1 MAVWLSVAC
10 GILAVAG
17 IALFVKL
24 MIVRRSER
32 ELLKEFSEILAADT
46 NRLITLSAG
55 SGYLKSLAAELN
67 RQLACLRAERLR
79 YERGDAE
86 LKDTISNI
94 SHDLRTPLTAISG
107 YLELLEGEEVSPDV
121 KRYLSIVSDRV
132 AVLKELAEE
141 FFRYSVDV
149 SVRQLRIEP
158 VSLNRVLEE
167 SVISFAAAMEQ
178 KRIAPQITFP
188 QKEVVRSLDR
198 SALSRVFGNLI
209 GNALKYSDGDFC
221 VSLDEEGTVCFSNR
235 ARRLDSVTAEKL
247 FHRFFTVETGSGST
261 GLGLSIAKLLTERM
275 GGNIHLR
282 FEDGILNICVMFPA
296 QENE

>member
-67 RQLACLRAERLR
+67 RQLSCLRAERLR

-141 FFRYSVDV
+141 FFRYSVDGAGIAH
-149 SVRQLRIEP
+149 RTR
-158 VSLNRVLEE
+158 
-167 SVISFAAAMEQ
+167 FAQPCFRRKRYFVCRRYGTKENCAANNLSA
-178 KRIAPQITFP
+178 KR
-188 QKEVVRSLDR
+188 SG
-198 SALSRVFGNLI
+198 AL
-209 GNALKYSDGDFC
+209 A
-221 VSLDEEGTVCFSNR
+221 
-235 ARRLDSVTAEKL
+235 
-247 FHRFFTVETGSGST
+247 
-261 GLGLSIAKLLTERM
+261 
-275 GGNIHLR
+275 
-282 FEDGILNICVMFPA
+282 
-296 QENE
+296 